1 MPIVTVQLARRDTP
15 TTREQKQALAEGIT
29 ALMEAVLGKRR
40 ESVTVLL
47 RELDADDWAEG
58 GVLVSERRRQ
68 RAAGGKENA

>member
-15 TTREQKQALAEGIT
+15 NTREQKKALAEGIT

>member
-15 TTREQKQALAEGIT
+15 TTREQKKALAEGIT

-58 GVLVSERRRQ
+58 GVLVSELRRQ
-68 RAAGGKENA
+68 RVAGGKGNA

>member
-1 MPIVTVQLARRDTP
+1 MPIVTVELARRDTP
-15 TTREQKQALAEGIT
+15 ATREQKKALAEGIT
-29 ALMEAVLGKRR
+29 ELMQRVLGKRR

-68 RAAGGKENA
+68 RAAGGKGNA